1 MKTFIKYLHLWLK
14 LTENSFLIS
23 LTSKFNAIIYLLG
36 KILRFGLMLGFIW
49 VLFSQTNKLA
59 DYGVIQFSF
68 FFLTYTVIDTVTQL
82 FFREVYRFRPM
93 VVSGDFDLI
102 LVKPMNPL
110 FRALAGGADPLDL
123 LMLIPYIAI
132 LMYVAGRLG
141 TVSVLHV
148 ILYLLLI
155 ANGLLIATAFHILV
169 LALAIVTTEIDHAVM
184 IYRDLT
190 SMGRVPVDIY
200 REPMRTIITFI
211 IPVGVMMTVP
221 AKAFLGLLTP
231 WVIIV
236 SFMLG
241 IVFFL
246 ICLRLWKVALTK
258 YASASS

>member
-23 LTSKFNAIIYLLG
+23 LTSKFNAFIFLLG
-36 KILRFGLMLGFIW
+36 KILRFGLTLGFIF
-49 VLFSQTNKLA
+49 VLFGQTKKIDDFN
-59 DYGVIQFSF
+59 VIQFTF
-68 FFLTYTVIDTVTQL
+68 FFLTYTVIDTITQL

-93 VVSGDFDLI
+93 VVSGDFDLV

-123 LMLIPYIAI
+123 LMLIPYIAVLI
-132 LMYVAGRLG
+132 YISGKLG
-141 TVSVLHV
+141 ALSILHV
-148 ILYLLLI
+148 ALYLLLI
-155 ANGLLIATAFHILV
+155 ANGLLIATAFHILI

-200 REPMRTIITFI
+200 REPMRTILTFI

-231 WVIIV
+231 WVIIA
-236 SFMLG
+236 SFVLG

-246 ICLRLWKVALTK
+246 ICFRLWNVALTK

>member
-1 MKTFIKYLHLWLK
+1 
-14 LTENSFLIS
+14 
-23 LTSKFNAIIYLLG
+23 
-36 KILRFGLMLGFIW
+36 MLGFIF
-49 VLFSQTNKLA
+49 VLFAQTKKIDDFN
-59 DYGVIQFSF
+59 VIQFTF
-68 FFLTYTVIDTVTQL
+68 FFLTFTLIDTITQL
-82 FFREVYRFRPM
+82 LFRPM

-132 LMYVAGRLG
+132 LIYIAGRLG
-141 TVSVLHV
+141 TLSVLHV
-148 ILYLLLI
+148 VLYILLI
-155 ANGLLIATAFHILV
+155 ANGLLMATAFHILV

-200 REPMRTIITFI
+200 REPMRTILTFI

-231 WVIIV
+231 WVIIA
-236 SFMLG
+236 SFVLG

-246 ICLRLWKVALTK
+246 ICFRIWNVALTK

>member
-1 MKTFIKYLHLWLK
+1 MRTLNKYLHLWLK

-23 LTSKFNAIIYLLG
+23 LTSKFNAFIFLLG
-36 KILRFGLMLGFIW
+36 KVLRFALMLGFIF
-49 VLFSQTNKLA
+49 VLFSQTKTLENF
-59 DYGVIQFSF
+59 GVIQFSF
-68 FFLTYTVIDTVTQL
+68 FFLTYTLIDTITQL

-102 LVKPMNPL
+102 LVKPMSPL

-123 LMLIPYIAI
+123 FMMIPYSAI
-132 LMYVAGRLG
+132 LVYTAGKLG
-141 TVSVLHV
+141 TLSTLHV
-148 ILYLLLI
+148 ALYVLLLI
-155 ANGLLIATAFHILV
+155 NGLLIATGFHVLI

-200 REPMRTIITFI
+200 REPMRTILTFI

-231 WVIIV
+231 WVIIE
-236 SFMLG
+236 SLFLG
-241 IVFFL
+241 IGFFL
-246 ICLRLWKVALTK
+246 ICLRFWHIALTK